1 MAYNVDVYKGANK
14 LGAGSMANGS
24 KSLSSY
30 TGTAP
35 GSGRNVQVVATGGNN
50 TGATIN
56 TRVVTDGGTTLTLY
70 DAGPFS

>member
-14 LGAGSMANGS
+14 LGAGSMTGGS

-35 GSGRNVQVVATGGNN
+35 GSGRNVQITATGGNN
-50 TGATIN
+50 VGATIN
-56 TRVVTDGGTTLTLY
+56 TRVVTDGGATLTLY
-70 DAGPFS
+70 DAGPYT